1 MFGKAKGSP
10 KTRKIEQIDELA
22 ARLETFVLE
31 VGLKDIDV
39 RALVPPE
46 LWDSYWAKRD
56 LVEAN
61 LFEAQAQAA
70 VIKKIIEQALSKESG
85 PRWIS

>member
-1 MFGKAKGSP
+1 MFGNAKGSP
-10 KTRKIEQIDELA
+10 KSRKIARIDELA
-22 ARLETFVLE
+22 SRLETFVLE
-31 VGLKDIDV
+31 VGLEGIDV

-46 LWDSYWAKRD
+46 LWESYWAKRD

-61 LFEAQAQAA
+61 LSEAQAQAA
-70 VIKKIIEQALSKESG
+70 VIKKIIEQALSAESG